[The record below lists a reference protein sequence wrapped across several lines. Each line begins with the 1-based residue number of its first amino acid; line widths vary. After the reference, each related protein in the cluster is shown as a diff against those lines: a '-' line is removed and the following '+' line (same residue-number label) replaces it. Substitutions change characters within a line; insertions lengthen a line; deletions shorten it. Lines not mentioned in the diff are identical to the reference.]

1 MKEMSMELAA
11 LLPKHNKLM
20 EKDKTGAWVQV
31 PDKKPGDGQ
40 VSARDDPAR
49 KSARPIDSARQ
60 STEQPL
66 R

>member
-49 KSARPIDSARQ
+49 KSA
-60 STEQPL
+60 
-66 R
+66 